1 MAHTADMEN
10 EADAGPG
17 AQKAGTERLC
27 VVTRTVRPVAELIRF
42 VIGPEGAVVPDL
54 KNKLPGRG
62 VWVSAVR
69 DAVAKAAERGG
80 FARGFKRA
88 VPPAPDLAGRTE
100 ALLERAALDALGI
113 ANKAGLIAFGFG
125 KTEAALERGVA
136 AGLLQATEA
145 AADGVR
151 KLAAAARRGAKDD
164 GVTLAVTL
172 PVLIFAGEQLDLAL
186 GRANVIHAALLA
198 GPATEALLG
207 RYRRLERFRGDEPAK
222 LAEKRE

>member
-1 MAHTADMEN
+1 MAQTAETEN

-17 AQKAGTERLC
+17 AQKAGVERLC
-27 VVTRTVRPVAELIRF
+27 VVTRTVKPVAEMIRF
-42 VIGPEGAVVPDL
+42 VLGPDGTVVPDL

-62 VWVSAVR
+62 VWVSALR

-88 VPPAPDLAGRTE
+88 VQPGADLAQRTE
-100 ALLERAALDALGI
+100 ALLERAMLDALGI

-125 KTEAALERGVA
+125 KTEAALEKGA
-136 AGLLQATEA
+136 AAALLQAAEA
-145 AADGVR
+145 APDGVR
-151 KLAAAARRGAKDD
+151 KLAAAARRGAKDE
-164 GVTLAVTL
+164 GVTL
-172 PVLIFAGEQLDLAL
+172 PVLIFPGEQLDLAL